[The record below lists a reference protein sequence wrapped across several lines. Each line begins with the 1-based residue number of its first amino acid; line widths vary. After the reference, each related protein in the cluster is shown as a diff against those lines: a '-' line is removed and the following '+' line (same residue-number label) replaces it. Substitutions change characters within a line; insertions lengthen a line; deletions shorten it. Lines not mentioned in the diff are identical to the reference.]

1 MNTKFLT
8 LCVGMAVLGAS
19 VGMAATADGTT
30 AADSLVTA
38 GNQVPYVGVKAG
50 TEKAKNYNGDG
61 AQADGAI
68 AIGEDAE
75 AQTEY
80 SIAIGKNVNAK
91 GGKLEGYS
99 TYYYPAIG
107 IGMNVKVDGRD
118 AIAIGR
124 GVRAEGKDALALGRD
139 STADGEI
146 TLAIGYNASAK
157 LAKKPN
163 AGPDYKQATAV
174 GPYAKALAPSSNAF
188 GSHSSVYEQFATA
201 LGDFASVYGVSGIAI
216 GNQAKAGMNSTKAF
230 ASGIA
235 IGEESK
241 SEANQAIA
249 IGKKAWSQATGSIA
263 LGENSETKNEY
274 TETNALFSGVKNND
288 HEVGVVSVGRAK
300 RGFTIK
306 EVNRRITH
314 IAGGVDDNDAVN
326 VAQLKTISDAIGYT
340 TDKET
345 GKITNVGDK
354 TVLARLAA
362 LEQSPG
368 GSTAT
373 GGATTSG
380 GVHYV
385 GFGGDENTTDANY
398 NNDGAAGEGS
408 IAIGRAAHS
417 EYDGSVAIGDAAIGN
432 GYDGDGVNHYAGT
445 SIAIGKNAKAT
456 GGAVVIGEK
465 ASGIALGD
473 LALGRGAKAEGTTK
487 KTGGKN
493 FGAAIA
499 IGNYSKAQKVGAVA
513 LGLRTKATNKY
524 AIAIGGDGTTEA
536 KGEESLAIGNA
547 TKADGKNSMAI
558 GTSAWIK
565 GEDSIGIGHSSK
577 ADSRES
583 VAIGRGAT
591 VKVMNSVA
599 IGAGSYAE
607 GRLQDTVAL
616 FSGSKQTDTKSG
628 IVSFG
633 YTNRERRLTNVAGG
647 VNPTDAA
654 NIAQLQ
660 ALSEQIGYTTD
671 AATGKINNAGS
682 KTILARLDALEQNPA
697 PAPQPQPQPEPKLQL
712 VAGDGIDLTEKDG
725 KTTIGLNADTQ
736 QKIANAG
743 PAINQQTE
751 LDVKSVKATAFS
763 VGDKVYLDAD
773 GLHAG
778 DRKIDK
784 VKAGTEDT
792 DAVNFGQLK
801 SLDGKVAAAEKQL
814 TDMSATVTQ
823 ASRKA
828 DQALQE
834 AMDVRDESRG
844 GVALSTALAALKP
857 VSFDGTNRS
866 QIMAGI
872 GHYRSHTAVA
882 LGVAYYA
889 NPHTMY
895 HVGASYA
902 DGADA
907 AVNAGVTWSFGAG
920 DDDRVAA
927 ENASWRQMQARM
939 DALQQENEQMKAQLQ
954 ELWYLLK
961 KEGK

>member
-19 VGMAATADGTT
+19 VGTAATADGTT
-30 AADSLVTA
+30 AEDSLVTA

-163 AGPDYKQATAV
+163 AGSDYKQATAV

-368 GSTAT
+368 GSTAP

-558 GTSAWIK
+558 GTLAWIK

-616 FSGSKQTDTKSG
+616 FSGRKQTDTKSG

-697 PAPQPQPQPEPKLQL
+697 PTPQPQPKLQL

-872 GHYRSHTAVA
+872 GHYQSHTAVA

-920 DDDRVAA
+920 GDDRVAA